1 MIFLFWYLEGSF
13 TIKAEVVR
21 KFFVENRQKLPDE
34 DEVVGQ
40 TDAEIVIEIHVIEQF
55 LTVSRERLAAE

>member
-1 MIFLFWYLEGSF
+1 M
-13 TIKAEVVR
+13 VR